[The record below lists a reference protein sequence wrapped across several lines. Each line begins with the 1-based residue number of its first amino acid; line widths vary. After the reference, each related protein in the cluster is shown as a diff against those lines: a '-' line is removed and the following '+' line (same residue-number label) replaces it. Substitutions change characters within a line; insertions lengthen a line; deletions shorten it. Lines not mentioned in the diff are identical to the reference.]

1 MFYNNFKNLILNFF
15 LIAKK
20 SYNIIFNLLKNN
32 GKIIMEKRS
41 FLEFQILSSSCVI
54 FGYIIADKILI
65 FRIPFTNYILKEHI

>member
-1 MFYNNFKNLILNFF
+1 MFYNNFKNLI

-32 GKIIMEKRS
+32 GKIIMKKRS
-41 FLEFQILSSSCVI
+41 FLEFQILSSFCVI
-54 FGYIIADKILI
+54 FGYIIPDKILI